1 LMFVNEDNELM
12 YFFANIKRY
21 HADPFYGV
29 VIDSSYVLNS
39 SGDKVVEVTLFID
52 GEEYIYELDDEDLR
66 DKFDE
71 GDFVEFTLTNG
82 VIESI
87 VTMIKVEDINDAKDC
102 DKIANYLNSGKKA
115 QILSKDDI
123 AVKEQLLVDEIDD
136 EWLIFEKEA
145 ENANGVK
152 QKQITD
158 VELCEDGYIIYDLT
172 KITPEMIEN
181 INDIIGSYVVAIE
194 LTDDEG
200 AEIIV
205 VIK

>member
-1 LMFVNEDNELM
+1 L
-12 YFFANIKRY
+12 
-21 HADPFYGV
+21 
-29 VIDSSYVLNS
+29 
-39 SGDKVVEVTLFID
+39 
-52 GEEYIYELDDEDLR
+52 
-66 DKFDE
+66 
-71 GDFVEFTLTNG
+71 FTLTNG

-158 VELCEDGYIIYDLT
+158 VELCEDDYIIYNLMSESLRMEYDTDCLFGAFV
-172 KITPEMIEN
+172 IAI
-181 INDIIGSYVVAIE
+181 DIDNNGTADI
-194 LTDDEG
+194 LLLL
-200 AEIIV
+200 
-205 VIK
+205 